1 MRDDAA
7 GPDGSGLSEG
17 LGITAPERDEL
28 TRLRQRVK
36 AQRAELRRLNKTLEP
51 YWTGYRNGMV
61 HQDHTA
67 LRVKMFAAFGV
78 PAVQAA
84 EKAQCNCHEHKP
96 STITGGWWCP
106 VHRHQL

>member
-1 MRDDAA
+1 MNNDS
-7 GPDGSGLSEG
+7 PPSVLGSNAG
-17 LGITAPERDEL
+17 LGLTQPEREEL
-28 TRLRQRVK
+28 ARLRKRVK
-36 AQRAELRRLNKTLEP
+36 AQRAELRSLNKTLGH
-51 YWTGYRNGMV
+51 YWTGYRNGV
-61 HQDHTA
+61 GYQDYTA

-96 STITGGWWCP
+96 GATTGGWWCP